1 MDFYTEEVLPALA
14 ERLDSAFPEFGWR
27 RDARGWVATDEE
39 MTHRALGARAER
51 VVAHGPAPR
60 GFLVH
65 GGESMLWTAY
75 LNGGVTPRGEDFVR
89 TVKEIAARVG
99 VDTTSIGMPGQ
110 PDRGAA
116 LLSDFFAL
124 CQEEFLAAGGES
136 ARKYLLEQRGLPAE
150 AIDGSGLGVV
160 PTRARSIQ
168 ELKAAGYSAEEVE
181 DSGIHADRRWP
192 GRLCGAWRDERGRIR
207 TLWARDI
214 SPSGPAT
221 SKYLYL
227 RGASRTGLPPY
238 GWSEISAQPLTSRRE
253 LLLVEGLL
261 DVHHLRA
268 RGIAN
273 VAALGGTA
281 LAPEVLQLLARRGV
295 ETVTLCL
302 DRDEPGRRATERV
315 VAAAS
320 QAEESPRILVVDP
333 ERLAPA
339 TDPDELV
346 RTTGVDSLRAAIAT
360 RQCGFVWR
368 TLELVG
374 DVDAGAS
381 LERRKRALGRTGDW
395 LGTLPP
401 RLALEQEDAV
411 AAVAERCGYSV
422 EAVQRRFRAH
432 YWKTV
437 GAEREGPGPTRSG
450 TQVLE
455 AGQGL

>member
-99 VDTTSIGMPGQ
+99 VDTTPIGMPSR
-110 PDRGAA
+110 PDRRAA
-116 LLSDFFAL
+116 LLSDFYAL
-124 CQEEFLAAGGES
+124 CQEEFLAARGES
-136 ARKYLLEQRGLPAE
+136 ARKYLVEQRGLPAE

-160 PTRARSIQ
+160 PTRARSTR
-168 ELKAAGYSAEEVE
+168 ELKAAGYSAAEIE

-214 SPSGPAT
+214 SPSEQAA

-238 GWSEISAQPLTSRRE
+238 GWSEISAQPLPSRSE

-281 LAPEVLQLLARRGV
+281 LAPEVLQLLARRGI

-320 QAEESPRILVVDP
+320 QADESPRILAVDP
-333 ERLAPA
+333 EGLAPA
-339 TDPDELV
+339 NDPDELV
-346 RTTGVDSLRAAIAT
+346 RTGGLEALRAAIAT
-360 RQCGFVWR
+360 RKCGFVWR
-368 TLELVG
+368 ALELLE
-374 DVDAGAS
+374 DVEPDAN
-381 LERRKRALGRTGDW
+381 LERRKQALARAGEW
-395 LGTLPP
+395 LGALPP
-401 RLALEQEDAV
+401 RLALEQEDAL

-422 EAVQRRFRAH
+422 EAVQRRFRTR
-432 YWKTV
+432 YWRA
-437 GAEREGPGPTRSG
+437 GAEPAMTRAPESARE
-450 TQVLE
+450 L
-455 AGQGL
+455 